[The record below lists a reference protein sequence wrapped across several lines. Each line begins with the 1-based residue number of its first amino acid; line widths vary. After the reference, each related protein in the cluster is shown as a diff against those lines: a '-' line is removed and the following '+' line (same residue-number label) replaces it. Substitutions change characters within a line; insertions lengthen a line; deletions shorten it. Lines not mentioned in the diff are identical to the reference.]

1 MVRCLIINIIYIT
14 VHKYHLYPRT
24 PQSSTTFLHGFK
36 IHRYMYFAKIFSVPL
51 NFRIVLARIVFY
63 FTGHNIERTS
73 SFLSNFCILCM
84 FSKVIDQGHRA

>member
-14 VHKYHLYPRT
+14 VYKYHLYPRT
-24 PQSSTTFLHGFK
+24 PQSSTTFFAWVTL
-36 IHRYMYFAKIFSVPL
+36 IHRYFAKIFSVPL
-51 NFRIVLARIVFY
+51 NFRIVLARIVYY